1 MDVKEQF
8 KETIKSA
15 KLFWNSCRQRPHVN
29 LLPKFCPLQTCIRL
43 IIEFSSVTFALN
55 KFPIAF
61 LHPRAFRKLL
71 CLFWKMWTSGCG
83 CSLFPGPRAILRLL
97 LVLYLDCLGATLRNA
112 QPAFLHISR
121 NDVVPKL
128 ERFRGKQWKVG
139 LVQGAHSR
147 LSCHRLF
154 PSQTV
159 IYIRVSDYA
168 AALVNLK
175 NTHTQRWKPNRP
187 LKGPQ
192 HELASTSDNSH
203 RPLILEHIQRPNTF
217 PIM

>member
-1 MDVKEQF
+1 MS
-8 KETIKSA
+8 KSSL
-15 KLFWNSCRQRPHVN
+15 KKQLKVQSCSEILADNDRMSISYQSFVLCKPA
-29 LLPKFCPLQTCIRL
+29 
-43 IIEFSSVTFALN
+43 SDWSVTFALN

-97 LVLYLDCLGATLRNA
+97 LVLYLDWLGATLRNA

-159 IYIRVSDYA
+159 IYIRVSDYT

-175 NTHTQRWKPNRP
+175 NTHTHTEMKTKQP
-187 LKGPQ
+187 
-192 HELASTSDNSH
+192 T
-203 RPLILEHIQRPNTF
+203 QRPTARTRLNF
-217 PIM
+217 W